1 MQKRRWWMLT
11 GIVVAVLS
19 LGVLVAACDDNGDG
33 DDDGNG
39 NGDEPAATQPVDGEP
54 DDGEGADGE
63 GATVDVRM
71 EEFTVD
77 PSAGTASAGAVLF
90 NVSNHGAVPHNLRVI
105 RTDLAPDALPV
116 DDETFMV
123 DEAQVEVVGSSNDL
137 NAGESEAV
145 SVDLEAGS
153 YVLICNVAT
162 HYDAGMRVAF
172 IVE

>member
-11 GIVVAVLS
+11 GVVVAVLS
-19 LGVLVAACDDNGDG
+19 FGVLVAACGDNGDG
-33 DDDGNG
+33 DGDG
-39 NGDEPAATQPVDGEP
+39 NGDEPSATQPVDGES
-54 DDGEGADGE
+54 DDGEPADGE
-63 GATVDVRM
+63 GATVDVRL

-123 DEAQVEVVGSSNDL
+123 DEAQVEVVGSSKDL

-145 SVDLEAGS
+145 SVGLEAGS

-172 IVE
+172 TVE